1 MGQDPDE
8 IRGQIEETR
17 SRMGDTVEAIGYKTD
32 VKSRAGDWV
41 SDKKD
46 AVAGTKDRVVSRVT
60 GAVPDTES
68 VKQQAGRGV
77 GIAKEN
83 PLGLAIGGVALGFLV
98 GMLAPSTRVEDERIG
113 EVADQVKETVK
124 DTGQEALERG
134 REVAREAGQTAM
146 ETAKERG
153 QEQGQELSS
162 SLKESAQEVTSK
174 GGPSSGSQ

>member
-113 EVADQVKETVK
+113 EVADQVKERAK
-124 DTGQEALERG
+124 ETGQEVLDRG
-134 REVAREAGQTAM
+134 KQVAQEAAQSAA
-146 ETAKERG
+146 ETAKESGR
-153 QEQGQELSS
+153 EQSDELATSV
-162 SLKESAQEVTSK
+162 KESAQEIRST
-174 GGPSSGSQ
+174 GGSGTQ